1 MRARGY
7 DEQFARQIFKQIC
20 GFGEYGFPESHAA
33 SFALLVYS
41 SAWLKCHEPEAF
53 TCALLNS
60 QPMGFYSPSQLV
72 NDARRHG
79 VAVLPVD
86 VMRSGVDSSLEAV
99 ATADDPASDHDSTVG
114 RDSTLGR
121 DSTAERNSAVERD
134 STVGQDS
141 AVGRNPAAVQRRM
154 PDRPRV
160 APALRLGLRLL
171 RALSAAGA
179 ARIVAAR
186 SAAPFTDVQDL
197 ARRAALERADLEA
210 LAAAGALAALSG
222 NRHLAFWDVAAA
234 ERELPLAPRGDLDD
248 AAPLLP
254 RPSEGQDIVADY
266 RAVGL
271 TLGRHPVALLRGR
284 LAADGVVATVE
295 LESRPPGARVRV
307 AGIVVTRQR
316 PASASGVT
324 FVTLEDETGHANLV
338 VWESLGDAQ
347 RRELLE
353 SRLMEVHGRVQREGP
368 VIHVVAERLVDRS
381 AWLGALLVSSR
392 DFH

>member
-1 MRARGY
+1 MPGA
-7 DEQFARQIFKQIC
+7 K
-20 GFGEYGFPESHAA
+20 
-33 SFALLVYS
+33 
-41 SAWLKCHEPEAF
+41 
-53 TCALLNS
+53 
-60 QPMGFYSPSQLV
+60 
-72 NDARRHG
+72 
-79 VAVLPVD
+79 
-86 VMRSGVDSSLEAV
+86 
-99 ATADDPASDHDSTVG
+99 STTPTG
-114 RDSTLGR
+114 
-121 DSTAERNSAVERD
+121 
-134 STVGQDS
+134 
-141 AVGRNPAAVQRRM
+141 
-154 PDRPRV
+154 
-160 APALRLGLRLL
+160 
-171 RALSAAGA
+171 
-179 ARIVAAR
+179 AAR

-266 RAVGL
+266 RAIGL

-307 AGIVVTRQR
+307 AGIVITRQR

-324 FVTLEDETGHANLV
+324 FVTLEDETGHVNLI
-338 VWESLGDAQ
+338 VWRDVAERQ
-347 RRELLE
+347 RQALIA
-353 SRLMEVHGRVQREGP
+353 SRLMGVAGKLQLEGEVLHVIVHRIVDLSRWLGRVAAP
-368 VIHVVAERLVDRS
+368 
-381 AWLGALLVSSR
+381 SR